1 MQNTDLQ
8 EYDAETGEVTIIET
22 DDSAHDIEYTEPAE
36 KPVTNVAR
44 QTMIGDLRDVVL
56 DIFKDKRFT
65 GKAWVD
71 MKEGEQ
77 KAVAQM
83 VTDHVTEAVVRSI
96 DIIHS
101 DGQKHIKAVLRQ
113 VTVKDGYKAVFECSA
128 SDKLRHELVDSQGD
142 TILVVLTNTDAYLG
156 EREKVKFDK
165 DEPELPMK
173 EIEIPIP
180 EDNENYET
188 ENRTSNGSLEAQA
201 DEYI

>member
-1 MQNTDLQ
+1 
-8 EYDAETGEVTIIET
+8 
-22 DDSAHDIEYTEPAE
+22 
-36 KPVTNVAR
+36 
-44 QTMIGDLRDVVL
+44 
-56 DIFKDKRFT
+56 
-65 GKAWVD
+65 

-83 VTDHVTEAVVRSI
+83 VTSHVTEAVVRSI

-128 SDKLRHELVDSQGD
+128 SDELRHDLVDSQGN

-165 DEPELPMK
+165 DEPKLPMK
-173 EIEIPIP
+173 EHEEP
-180 EDNENYET
+180 EDNKNYET